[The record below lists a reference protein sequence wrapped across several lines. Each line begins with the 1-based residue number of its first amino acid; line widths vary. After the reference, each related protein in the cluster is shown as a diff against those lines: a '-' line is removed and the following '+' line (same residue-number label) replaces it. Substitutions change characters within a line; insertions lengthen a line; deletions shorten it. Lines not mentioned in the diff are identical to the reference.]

1 MSKSQGRMEFG
12 LFMPPQHYPRQN
24 PTRAIH
30 RDLETIV
37 YAESLGF
44 TEAWVGEHHTGG
56 SELIGPSDLFLAAAV
71 ERTSRIR
78 LGTGVA
84 SLPYHHPFDV
94 AERAVFLDHLSYGR
108 TMFGVGPGS
117 LPSDGHQIGLDWS
130 TTRARMVES
139 LESIYELMTTEGTV
153 SRKSDWFTLKDAALQ
168 VGPYTPGD
176 PKFVFTAMESPF
188 GPSLAGKYGG
198 GLLSLSATTAAGYAA
213 LGRHWGVVEEQAE
226 KHGRTV
232 DRSDWRVVVMMHIA
246 ETREEAYRQCTPG
259 LLRWATTV
267 QGGSERTLEW
277 FAPDP
282 DAPPPTGPPT
292 TEELAGFLAGTKVAA
307 IGTPEDA
314 IEVIQAL
321 VEATGGF
328 GKLLIYAGWEV
339 ADQVNT
345 YRSLELFAREVLP
358 HFNGS
363 SQHMIRS
370 EARVQATLEERR
382 AEQRTSI
389 QAASSKYVAENK

>member
-1 MSKSQGRMEFG
+1 MSTTMGRMEFG
-12 LFMPPQHYPRQN
+12 LFMPPQHYARQN
-24 PTRAIH
+24 ATRAIH
-30 RDLETIV
+30 RNLETIQ

-44 TEAWVGEHHTGG
+44 TEAWIGEHHTGG
-56 SELIGPSDLFLAAAV
+56 SEIIGPSDLFIAAAV

-84 SLPYHHPFDV
+84 SLPYHHPLDV
-94 AERAVFLDHLSYGR
+94 VERAVFLDHLSYGR

-139 LESIYELMTTEGTV
+139 LEVIYELLTSEGTV
-153 SRKSDWFTLKDAALQ
+153 SHEADWFTLKDAALQ
-168 VGPYTPGD
+168 IGLYSAE

-213 LGRHWGVVEEQAE
+213 LGRHWAVAEEQAE

-232 DRSDWRVVVMMHIA
+232 DRADWRVVVMMHIA
-246 ETREEAYRQCTPG
+246 ETKEEAYAQCDPG
-259 LLRWATTV
+259 LFKWVTTV

-277 FAPDP
+277 FQGDP
-282 DAPPPTGPPT
+282 DAPAPTGPPSV
-292 TEELAGFLAGTKVAA
+292 EDLAMFLGSTKVAC
-307 IGTPEDA
+307 IGTPADA
-314 IEVIQAL
+314 VEVIQGL

-328 GKLLIYAGWEV
+328 GKVLIYAGMDWANQ
-339 ADQVNT
+339 ADS
-345 YRSLELFAREVLP
+345 YKSLELLSREVLP

-363 SQHMIRS
+363 MNYQIRS
-370 EARVQATLEERR
+370 EARVMKTLEARR

-389 QAASSKYVAENK
+389 KAATVKYDADNK